1 MGVNRNGRGLVWA
14 IVLACL
20 AAVQALAAQ
29 EVTKPISRKQQ
40 ATLSSAVFLNAHPD
54 MKHRKQG
61 WDAYA
66 EGDFALARAQF
77 LKAAWYGDKPSQA
90 MLAEMDW
97 KGEGAAVDRASAY
110 TWADIAAERG
120 YAVFVG
126 VRERYWRALD
136 SAEKARVAQDGPARL
151 AEYGDGV
158 ARGRLEQH
166 LRRHLRDIQW
176 SSRTVAPP
184 RTVTV
189 YDHHGVPTRIDGSR
203 FFSPT
208 FWDPAQYQAWQDAQW
223 RAPPEGSVE
232 VGEVE
237 QVRPPEG
244 E

>member
-110 TWADIAAERG
+110 TWADFAAERG
-120 YAVFVG
+120 YFAKRKLRYVERDISNPQNHAQWTRLGGRAVPLFVING
-126 VRERYWRALD
+126 QV
-136 SAEKARVAQDGPARL
+136 SSGFNAEGMTQR
-151 AEYGDGV
+151 
-158 ARGRLEQH
+158 
-166 LRRHLRDIQW
+166 LRRLGW
-176 SSRTVAPP
+176 
-184 RTVTV
+184 
-189 YDHHGVPTRIDGSR
+189 
-203 FFSPT
+203 
-208 FWDPAQYQAWQDAQW
+208 
-223 RAPPEGSVE
+223 
-232 VGEVE
+232 
-237 QVRPPEG
+237 
-244 E
+244 